1 MTIIVRMVRSMSE
14 MDSVLMISSLQ
25 RSSRKVFELL
35 IWKKFPLWKISQIK
49 PIKFFVNDNS
59 GKNNEQDL
67 ASTFGRRF
75 QIGQN
80 DEFSSDN
87 NDDIMRT
94 KRRTQRLTLLMAKVQ
109 STRSGERLRPRE
121 FLRQINNYG
130 TFQKDYRFIFG
141 FVGSRKNGLKM
152 KKNGRL
158 ISD

>member
-1 MTIIVRMVRSMSE
+1 MKI
-14 MDSVLMISSLQ
+14 
-25 RSSRKVFELL
+25 
-35 IWKKFPLWKISQIK
+35 PLWKISQIK

-80 DEFSSDN
+80 DEFSSDS

>member
-25 RSSRKVFELL
+25 RSSRKVFELSL
-35 IWKKFPLWKISQIK
+35 WKKFPLWKISQIK

-59 GKNNEQDL
+59 SKNNEQDL

-80 DEFSSDN
+80 DEFSSDS

-152 KKNGRL
+152 KKMAG
-158 ISD
+158 

>member
-1 MTIIVRMVRSMSE
+1 MSGWW
-14 MDSVLMISSLQ
+14 DRCRKWTLYWWFRACKGAQGRFLNSRNGKWYIS
-25 RSSRKVFELL
+25 L
-35 IWKKFPLWKISQIK
+35 IKL
-49 PIKFFVNDNS
+49 IKFFVNDNS

-141 FVGSRKNGLKM
+141 FVGSRKNGLKL

>member
-1 MTIIVRMVRSMSE
+1 MT
-14 MDSVLMISSLQ
+14 
-25 RSSRKVFELL
+25 LL
-35 IWKKFPLWKISQIK
+35 K
-49 PIKFFVNDNS
+49 PMKFFVNDNS

-80 DEFSSDN
+80 DEITSDS
-87 NDDIMRT
+87 DDIMRT

-130 TFQKDYRFIFG
+130 T
-141 FVGSRKNGLKM
+141 
-152 KKNGRL
+152 
-158 ISD
+158 

>member
-1 MTIIVRMVRSMSE
+1 M
-14 MDSVLMISSLQ
+14 
-25 RSSRKVFELL
+25 
-35 IWKKFPLWKISQIK
+35 IK

-80 DEFSSDN
+80 DEFSSDS

>member
-1 MTIIVRMVRSMSE
+1 MN
-14 MDSVLMISSLQ
+14 
-25 RSSRKVFELL
+25 LL
-35 IWKKFPLWKISQIK
+35 K
-49 PIKFFVNDNS
+49 PMKFFVNDNS

-80 DEFSSDN
+80 DEFTSDS
-87 NDDIMRT
+87 DDIMRT

-130 TFQKDYRFIFG
+130 T
-141 FVGSRKNGLKM
+141 
-152 KKNGRL
+152 
-158 ISD
+158 

>member
-1 MTIIVRMVRSMSE
+1 MSFDNE
-14 MDSVLMISSLQ
+14 KS
-25 RSSRKVFELL
+25 KVYL
-35 IWKKFPLWKISQIK
+35 IK

-80 DEFSSDN
+80 DEFSSDS

-130 TFQKDYRFIFG
+130 TFLKITDLYL
-141 FVGSRKNGLKM
+141 GL
-152 KKNGRL
+152 
-158 ISD
+158 SDQEI